1 VIHSQCENH
10 SQNRKLAIV
19 NFLFGVFVD
28 DQQLRLELIA
38 GLLVA
43 VTCAITGTFVV
54 LRGLSFIGDALAHGV
69 LPGIAAAMLLGVSGM
84 FGAVVSAVIMMSGV
98 GIVNRRLRLSGDTA
112 IGLLF
117 VGMLSLGVLITSRS
131 VSLVGDLEEI
141 LFGDIA
147 HVEWSTISVQ
157 LIALICI
164 AFIFT
169 VCRRPFLLLSVDEGL
184 VNTSGFSAK
193 LFHNVMM
200 AMVAT
205 TVIVSFQ
212 TVGTLLVMGMLIAPA
227 ATGALFARRISSM
240 IMIAALSGSIS
251 VYIGLL
257 ASYHYDLAAGASI
270 VLTAVILF
278 ALSAIFTETRK
289 SMSRRHD
296 DDHDHEHPHAH
307 GHVHI

>member
-1 VIHSQCENH
+1 
-10 SQNRKLAIV
+10 V

-28 DQQLRLELIA
+28 DHQLRLELIA

-43 VTCAITGTFVV
+43 LTCAITGTFIV

-69 LPGIAAAMLLGVSGM
+69 LPGIAIAMLLGVSGM
-84 FGAVVSAVIMMSGV
+84 FGAAVSATIMMSGV

-131 VSLVGDLEEI
+131 LSLVGDLEEI

-147 HVEWSTISVQ
+147 HVEWSTIAIQ
-157 LIALICI
+157 FIALII
-164 AFIFT
+164 ILIVFAI
-169 VCRRPFLLLSVDEGL
+169 CRRPFLLLSVDVGL
-184 VNTSGFSAK
+184 VSTSGFSAK
-193 LFHNVMM
+193 IFHNVMM
-200 AMVAT
+200 AMVAA

-240 IMIAALSGSIS
+240 IIIAALSGSAS

-257 ASYHYDLAAGASI
+257 ASFHYDLAAGASI

-278 ALSAIFTETRK
+278 ALSAVFTEVRK
-289 SMSRRHD
+289 SLSKPSD
-296 DDHDHEHPHAH
+296 SEHEHPHAH

>member
-1 VIHSQCENH
+1 
-10 SQNRKLAIV
+10 V

-28 DQQLRLELIA
+28 DHQLRLELIA

-43 VTCAITGTFVV
+43 LTCAITGTFIV

-69 LPGIAAAMLLGVSGM
+69 LPGIAIAMLLGVSGM
-84 FGAVVSAVIMMSGV
+84 FGAAVSATIMMSGV

-131 VSLVGDLEEI
+131 LSLVGDLEEI

-147 HVEWSTISVQ
+147 HVEWSTIAIQ
-157 LIALICI
+157 FIALII
-164 AFIFT
+164 ILIVFAI
-169 VCRRPFLLLSVDEGL
+169 CRRPFLLLSVDEGL
-184 VNTSGFSAK
+184 VSTSGFSAK
-193 LFHNVMM
+193 IFHNVMM
-200 AMVAT
+200 AMVAA

-240 IMIAALSGSIS
+240 IIIAALSGSAS

-257 ASYHYDLAAGASI
+257 ASFHYDLAAGASI

-278 ALSAIFTETRK
+278 ALSAVFTEVRK
-289 SMSRRHD
+289 SLSKPSD
-296 DDHDHEHPHAH
+296 SEHEHPHAH